1 MMAFVGTFV
10 CVHKEE
16 SWTHRIKHLK
26 SECSEQGTVGERSR
40 SDGRSWKRR
49 CCQEPRC
56 REWRDGMMVN
66 ANQVFYWRKLY
77 REGQLGSRTATQLV
91 AVALGTIAATDS
103 SGNSANK
110 SVGQLLILL

>member
-26 SECSEQGTVGERSR
+26 SESSEEGTVGERSR

-49 CCQEPRC
+49 CCREPQC
-56 REWRDGMMVN
+56 RELRDDTTSTRTRCSTG
-66 ANQVFYWRKLY
+66 
-77 REGQLGSRTATQLV
+77 GSC
-91 AVALGTIAATDS
+91 IAKGS
-103 SGNSANK
+103 SE
-110 SVGQLLILL
+110 VGRMRSLCRLRSRIIDL